1 VKVDD
6 LLDAPYFSTP
16 LRKHDLCPISDGAA
30 AVIVA
35 AGDRARELT
44 DTPVWIRGIDHRIDS
59 HLPGLRDLTDSPS
72 TRIAA
77 DAVGL
82 HDGPVDV
89 AELTVTYS
97 PEEII
102 LRDALGLGRNGATR
116 VNPSGGPLAGHPVMA
131 TGLIRVIEV
140 AQRIKAGEASRGVAH
155 ASSGPCLQQNLL
167 CVLEGGK

>member
-1 VKVDD
+1 M
-6 LLDAPYFSTP
+6 
-16 LRKHDLCPISDGAA
+16 
-30 AVIVA
+30 
-35 AGDRARELT
+35 
-44 DTPVWIRGIDHRIDS
+44 
-59 HLPGLRDLTDSPS
+59 
-72 TRIAA
+72 
-77 DAVGL
+77 
-82 HDGPVDV
+82 DV